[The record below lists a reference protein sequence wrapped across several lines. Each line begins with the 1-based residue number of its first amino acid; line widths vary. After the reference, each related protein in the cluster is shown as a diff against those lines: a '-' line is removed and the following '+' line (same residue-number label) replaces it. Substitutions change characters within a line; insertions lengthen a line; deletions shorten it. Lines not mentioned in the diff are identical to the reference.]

1 MDNISQDVEDI
12 VIVGAGISGLTTSL
26 GLHRLGLRSVV
37 LESSDRLRIT
47 GFALSLWTNAWR
59 ALDAVA
65 IAHSLRQHFLQLRG
79 FQVASNVTGLSSEM
93 TIGGK
98 GKDNRDL
105 EVVV

>member
-12 VIVGAGISGLTTSL
+12 VIVGAGISGLTASL

-65 IAHSLRQHFLQLRG
+65 IAHSLRQHYPQLRG
-79 FQVASNVTGLSSEM
+79 FQVASNVTGNSSEM

-98 GKDNRDL
+98 GK
-105 EVVV
+105 E